1 MSISHLLESFQ
12 DTALDDSRPISMS
25 ELTLEEEKLEA
36 FERGYKAGW
45 DDAAKAQEEDRD
57 RITSDFANNL
67 QELSFTYQEAYGH
80 LARALKP
87 VLQQMVDS
95 VLPGLARQA
104 LGPQIVEQLTELAAG
119 AGRQEVEIVV
129 SPGNAPLMRGLLDG
143 KAGFPVRLVE
153 ESSLGEGQAY
163 LRFGEFERQ
172 IDYAEVLAGI
182 GRAVDAF
189 FDELD
194 QELEKE
200 AKHAG

>member
-129 SPGNAPLMRGLLDG
+129 SPGNAPLMRGLLRPWSASRLLMSATLASLS
-143 KAGFPVRLVE
+143 KTSSVVERRPFPSASNR
-153 ESSLGEGQAY
+153 STISLA
-163 LRFGEFERQ
+163 
-172 IDYAEVLAGI
+172 
-182 GRAVDAF
+182 
-189 FDELD
+189 
-194 QELEKE
+194 
-200 AKHAG
+200 